1 MTSPNGSRASLVHP
15 PRLRDRAAFAVL
27 IAGALAAV
35 LAVRPYRL
43 FDLDRFFAPK
53 ELALHLAALLAG
65 LALLSGARRAALTRV
80 DIALAAWVALSI
92 ASALF
97 ASNHWLAFRALSIT
111 VSGAVVF
118 WSARRLAAAGL
129 GGALARALAA
139 AVVIGS
145 LTALAQAYGLRME
158 FAALNRAPGGT
169 FGNRNFMAHLAAIGV
184 PLLLFCIAT
193 ARSKLSAGL
202 WTLSL
207 AACAG
212 ALVLS
217 RTRAAWLA
225 LFVSAGAALLV
236 AVRGPALIDVLGA
249 KRRLALAVTAA
260 AAGVALALVV
270 PNALDWRSENPY
282 LESVVGVVNYREGS
296 GRGRIIQY
304 ANTAKMALAHPVV
317 GVGPGNWPVAYP
329 RYAPVDDPSLIEGAG
344 MTANPWPSSDWMAAL
359 SERGVLALFALAV
372 AMLWLLGG
380 ALAVRYDSS
389 QPAPA
394 RLAAVAGGAALGL
407 AMVEGA
413 FDAVLLLPTPTL
425 IVWALAGALLPAR
438 REVRSVTLS
447 GSRRLAAL
455 VVVGAAGAWASVTSM
470 GRIEAMRL
478 STLGT
483 LPAHEKAVSYDP
495 GSYRVRMRAADAYA
509 ARGQCAK
516 ARAHATAARALLPAA
531 QAPRRLLGQCR

>member
-1 MTSPNGSRASLVHP
+1 
-15 PRLRDRAAFAVL
+15 
-27 IAGALAAV
+27 
-35 LAVRPYRL
+35 
-43 FDLDRFFAPK
+43 
-53 ELALHLAALLAG
+53 
-65 LALLSGARRAALTRV
+65 
-80 DIALAAWVALSI
+80 
-92 ASALF
+92 
-97 ASNHWLAFRALSIT
+97 
-111 VSGAVVF
+111 
-118 WSARRLAAAGL
+118 
-129 GGALARALAA
+129 
-139 AVVIGS
+139 
-145 LTALAQAYGLRME
+145 
-158 FAALNRAPGGT
+158 
-169 FGNRNFMAHLAAIGV
+169 MAHLAAIGV

-193 ARSKLSAGL
+193 ARGKLSAFL

-236 AVRGPALIDVLGA
+236 AVRGPALIDVPGA
-249 KRRLALAVTAA
+249 KRRLATAIMAA
-260 AAGVALALVV
+260 AAAIALALVV
-270 PNALDWRSENPY
+270 PNALDWRSDSPY

-296 GRGRIIQY
+296 GRGRVMQY
-304 ANTAKMALAHPVV
+304 GNTAKMALAHPVL

-329 RYAPVDDPSLIEGAG
+329 RYAPADDPSLVEGAG

-359 SERGVLALFALAV
+359 SERGVPALIALAG

-389 QPAPA
+389 QPAPV
-394 RLAAVAGGAALGL
+394 RLAVVAGGAALGL

-425 IVWALAGALLPAR
+425 IVWAVAGALLPAR

-447 GSRRLAAL
+447 GGRRWAAL
-455 VVVGAAGAWASVTSM
+455 AVVGAAGAWASVATM

-478 STLGT
+478 STMGT
-483 LPAHEKAVSYDP
+483 VAAHEKAANYDP

-509 ARGQCAK
+509 ARGQCTR
-516 ARAHATAARALLPAA
+516 ARVHAAAARALLPAA
-531 QAPRRLLGQCR
+531 QAPRRLLEQCR